1 MTASHASL
9 TRYLELIRAE
19 YRESPGLCLRQSQ
32 IGRLWQLDEV
42 TCADVLAALVATGVL
57 RCTRDG
63 YYLRA
68 DEGEPAALSAG
79 RRARL
84 MRE

>member
-1 MTASHASL
+1 MSASQTF

-19 YRESPGLCLRQSQ
+19 YRESPGLCLRRSQ
-32 IGRLWQLDEV
+32 IGRLWQLDEA
-42 TCADVLAALVATGVL
+42 TCADVLAALVAAGAL

-63 YYLRA
+63 YYVRA
-68 DEGEPAALSAG
+68 DEGEPAAVSAG

-84 MRE
+84 VRE

>member
-1 MTASHASL
+1 MTASETSVG
-9 TRYLELIRAE
+9 RYFQLIRAE
-19 YRESPGLCLRQSQ
+19 YRESPGLCLRPSQ
-32 IGRLWQLDEV
+32 IGRLWQLDEA
-42 TCADVLAALVATGVL
+42 TCDVVLAALVATGVL

-63 YYLRA
+63 CYVRA
-68 DEGEPAALSAG
+68 DEGELSAN